1 MYPLAQPAR
10 RPLRV
15 RSHGR
20 LVTLLRAAV
29 SCCTRLQA
37 QDAGHVTKRPALH
50 RSASMGPLTSALV
63 IPARA
68 AAAGA
73 LHPRPSGLAQRPV
86 VSSAIAHTAQHTAST
101 PGPPLAVTSR
111 PAVPVARPDTSSRA
125 LNLSTAMYLLARD
138 PGVGLPDYVKGIRAA
153 RLAWFSS
160 VVSAVLAGL
169 P

>member
-1 MYPLAQPAR
+1 
-10 RPLRV
+10 
-15 RSHGR
+15 
-20 LVTLLRAAV
+20 
-29 SCCTRLQA
+29 
-37 QDAGHVTKRPALH
+37 
-50 RSASMGPLTSALV
+50 MGPLTSALV